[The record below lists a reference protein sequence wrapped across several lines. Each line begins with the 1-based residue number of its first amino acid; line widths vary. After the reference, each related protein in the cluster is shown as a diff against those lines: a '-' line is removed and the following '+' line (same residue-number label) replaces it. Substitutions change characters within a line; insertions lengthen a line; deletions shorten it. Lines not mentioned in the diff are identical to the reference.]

1 MKAPFQIQ
9 RKIMQEPQVFTFS
22 IDQENKGTRID
33 LVLSLQLEEVSR
45 SFIQKL
51 IEQGNVRVNGNRE
64 LSKKYK
70 VAAGDEYSSS
80 CRRRRKSRRGRKI
93 SLLILYMKTRTC
105 W

>member
-1 MKAPFQIQ
+1 
-9 RKIMQEPQVFTFS
+9 MQEPQVFTFS

-70 VAAGDEYSSS
+70 VAAGDE
-80 CRRRRKSRRGRKI
+80 I
-93 SLLILYMKTRTC
+93 QLILPPAEEIEARPEDIPLDIVYEDEEPAGSQ
-105 W
+105 

>member
-1 MKAPFQIQ
+1 
-9 RKIMQEPQVFTFS
+9 MQEPQVFTFS

-64 LSKKYK
+64 LSKSIRWLQEMK
-70 VAAGDEYSSS
+70 YSSS
-80 CRRRRKSRRGRKI
+80 CRRQRKSRRGRKI